1 MKTKK
6 IKKQFLA
13 MLLAMVAVIGL
24 IVPVSSVSA
33 EEGKADSYWGNI
45 PENKTFAFVD
55 SRYYDGTD
63 YVKVFNVGFYMG
75 TSGQYYT
82 NGDWTDM
89 TTVYRREDYYSSQEF
104 IDFSE
109 NGKVSDPKPD
119 GYPTNDVG
127 GDADGQLS
135 SYNAGTY
142 TNLSWTNF
150 SMFGRYWYNNYGI
163 ESVINAS
170 NIATYVEI
178 WKVNP
183 ELSLSIDNEEIDRGE
198 TFTVT
203 LTISNHFNNME
214 GLPTADDVAFTVDN
228 AEAVSEITKT
238 DNTYTQTFKATE
250 DTTVTTLNIEGKV
263 LDTATNYNEG
273 SETLPLELET
283 LYSASYDFVSGTE
296 GKELPEE
303 VLNLLPA
310 DENVYKTG
318 ENVTA
323 IQPSQTSVAVDGGTW
338 NFKGYDEIEKKI
350 ISDNVTFTGTW
361 IFTADEDTETPA
373 TGTTD
378 NTDSNNTTTTDSDRD
393 SINTPK
399 TGDSTNLGLWLSLML
414 TAGSALAFTAVWRQ
428 RKKYGR

>member
-1 MKTKK
+1 M
-6 IKKQFLA
+6 
-13 MLLAMVAVIGL
+13 
-24 IVPVSSVSA
+24 
-33 EEGKADSYWGNI
+33 
-45 PENKTFAFVD
+45 
-55 SRYYDGTD
+55 DG
-63 YVKVFNVGFYMG
+63 
-75 TSGQYYT
+75 
-82 NGDWTDM
+82 
-89 TTVYRREDYYSSQEF
+89 
-104 IDFSE
+104 I
-109 NGKVSDPKPD
+109 
-119 GYPTNDVG
+119 
-127 GDADGQLS
+127 
-135 SYNAGTY
+135 
-142 TNLSWTNF
+142 
-150 SMFGRYWYNNYGI
+150 GRYWYNNYGI

-178 WKVNP
+178 WKVDP

-361 IFTADEDTETPA
+361 IFTADKDKETPA

-378 NTDSNNTTTTDSDRD
+378 SDRD
-393 SINTPK
+393 STDTPK